1 MALFILMVMTFCDV
15 VLRSVFNAPIE
26 AATELTRI
34 LMAIL
39 VFSVLPMISAGKGQI
54 AVDLTDGLFSR
65 LRLSRAR
72 DAIVYLASG
81 IMLIWPIQRVWILAE
96 RARDYGDVT
105 EYLSIPVFYVGWF
118 IAASTAV
125 TAVAMIVTGDSLHLY
140 PPFLVGALPMTAA
153 LIGFALVLVLVLLR
167 LPIVFAMGLV
177 GTLGF
182 AYERGGSILSE
193 RGLKAA
199 MSMVGRQITDTAQD
213 YGLSVIP
220 LFILMGLF
228 VNKGGLARELYA
240 VSNAFLGHFKGG
252 IAMATVAACGGFS
265 AICGSS
271 LATAATM
278 SKVAMPEMRR
288 YRYSDELSTA
298 SIAAGGTLGILIPPS
313 VILVIYGLLTETSIG
328 KLFVA
333 GILPGVLGILLYL
346 FAVRWTV
353 WRNPESGPAGEKHG
367 WGEKLTA
374 LRSVWAVLLLF
385 FLVIGGLYGAFD
397 FHPLNL
403 TFSPTEAAGMG
414 AMGAF
419 LIALSRGGLTLSS
432 TFEVLKET
440 TYTAAALF
448 SVLIGAQIFSNFI
461 NLAGLPEA
469 LIGLV
474 TAYDVEPFVVILMI
488 LGIYI
493 ILGCVFESLSMLLL
507 TVPIFFP
514 LVTSLGY
521 DPIWFGIVVVV
532 VTEISLITPPVG
544 LNVFILK
551 GVVGDVSTATIFKG
565 VTPFWIADIFRLA
578 LIVLVPWLVLVLPEH
593 MGAMGH

>member
-1 MALFILMVMTFCDV
+1 
-15 VLRSVFNAPIE
+15 
-26 AATELTRI
+26 
-34 LMAIL
+34 
-39 VFSVLPMISAGKGQI
+39 
-54 AVDLTDGLFSR
+54 
-65 LRLSRAR
+65 
-72 DAIVYLASG
+72 
-81 IMLIWPIQRVWILAE
+81 
-96 RARDYGDVT
+96 
-105 EYLSIPVFYVGWF
+105 
-118 IAASTAV
+118 
-125 TAVAMIVTGDSLHLY
+125 
-140 PPFLVGALPMTAA
+140 MTAA

-167 LPIVFAMGLV
+167 MPIVFSMGLV

-182 AYERGGSILSE
+182 AYERGGAIFDE

-213 YGLSVIP
+213 YGLSVVP

-240 VSNAFLGHFKGG
+240 VSNAFLGHMRGG

-288 YRYSDELSTA
+288 YGYADSLSTA

-328 KLFVA
+328 KLFIA
-333 GILPGVLGILLYL
+333 GIVPGVMGILFYI
-346 FAVRWTV
+346 FAVRYTV
-353 WRNPESGPAGEKHG
+353 WRNPAAGPAGEKAS
-367 WGEKLTA
+367 WAERIRA
-374 LRSVWAVLLLF
+374 LGSVWAVLLLF
-385 FLVIGGLYGAFD
+385 FLVIGGLYGVFD
-397 FHPLNL
+397 FEPLNL

-419 LIALSRGGLTLSS
+419 LIALSRGGLNLRS

-440 TYTAAALF
+440 AFTAASLF
-448 SVLIGAQIFSNFI
+448 AVLIGAQIFSNFI

-469 LIGLV
+469 LIGIV
-474 TAYDVEPFVVILMI
+474 TAYDVPAFVVMLMI

-521 DPIWFGIVVVV
+521 DPVWFGIVVVV

-551 GVVGDVSTATIFKG
+551 GVVGDVSTGTIFRG
-565 VTPFWIADIFRLA
+565 VTPFWMADILRLA
-578 LIVLVPWLVLVLPEH
+578 LIVLIPTIVLFLPEN

>member
-1 MALFILMVMTFCDV
+1 
-15 VLRSVFNAPIE
+15 
-26 AATELTRI
+26 
-34 LMAIL
+34 
-39 VFSVLPMISAGKGQI
+39 
-54 AVDLTDGLFSR
+54 
-65 LRLSRAR
+65 
-72 DAIVYLASG
+72 
-81 IMLIWPIQRVWILAE
+81 
-96 RARDYGDVT
+96 
-105 EYLSIPVFYVGWF
+105 
-118 IAASTAV
+118 
-125 TAVAMIVTGDSLHLY
+125 
-140 PPFLVGALPMTAA
+140 MTAA
-153 LIGFALVLVLVLLR
+153 LIGFGIALVLVLVR
-167 LPIVFAMGLV
+167 MPIVFAMGLV

-182 AYERGGSILSE
+182 AYERGGSIFDE
-193 RGLKAA
+193 RGMKAA

-213 YGLSVIP
+213 YGLSVVP

-228 VNKGGLARELYA
+228 VNKGGMAKELYA
-240 VSNAFLGHFKGG
+240 VSNAFLGHMRGG

-288 YRYSDELSTA
+288 YGYHDSLSTA

-328 KLFVA
+328 KLFMA
-333 GILPGVLGILLYL
+333 GIIPGILGIFFYLL
-346 FAVRWTV
+346 AVRWTV
-353 WRNPESGPAGEKHG
+353 WRKPESGPAGERHG
-367 WGEKLTA
+367 WGERISA
-374 LRSVWAVLLLF
+374 LKSVWAVLLLF

-397 FHPLNL
+397 FAPLNL

-419 LIALSRGGLTLSS
+419 LIALSRGGLTVAS

-440 TYTAAALF
+440 ALTAASLF
-448 SVLIGAQIFSNFI
+448 AVLIGAQIFSNFI

-469 LIGLV
+469 LIAMV
-474 TAYDVEPFVVILMI
+474 TAYDVQPFVVILMI

-544 LNVFILK
+544 LNVFILR
-551 GVVGDVSTATIFKG
+551 GVVGNVSTRTIFKG

-578 LIVLVPWLVLVLPEH
+578 LIVLLPIVVLFLPNQ